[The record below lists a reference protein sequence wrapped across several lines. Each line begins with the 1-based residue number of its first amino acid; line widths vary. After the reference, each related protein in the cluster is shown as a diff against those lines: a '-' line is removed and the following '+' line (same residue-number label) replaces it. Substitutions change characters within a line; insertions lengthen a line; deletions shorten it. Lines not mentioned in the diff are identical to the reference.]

1 MVGDKEQFGGEGLG
15 EELDQVLNSV
25 GERGIVSYVEIRQKT
40 GLYGA
45 ALDDGLE
52 RLEQMGLIKSQNV
65 LGVIHYWKLRQTQ
78 EQKWYTVDEAARY
91 LRVSRR
97 TIYQLVKEKQ
107 LAPYRVGRA
116 GHRRFKQGDIDAVM
130 RKEDDMTDLTI
141 RESALRASD
150 DPVLAELWDNEKDA
164 EYDRL

>member
-1 MVGDKEQFGGEGLG
+1 MVKDKGESTGEKFGV
-15 EELDQVLNSV
+15 ELERVLISV
-25 GERGIVSYVEIRQKT
+25 GELETVSYPDIQRKT

-45 ALDDGLE
+45 ALDDALD
-52 RLEQMGLIKSQNV
+52 RLEQLEFLKSQDIQGIV
-65 LGVIHYWKLRQTQ
+65 HYWKPRQTHAQ
-78 EQKWYTVDEAARY
+78 QWYTVDEAAQY

-116 GHRRFKQGDIDAVM
+116 GHRRFRQEDINAVM
-130 RKEDDMTDLTI
+130 RKEQGIT
-141 RESALRASD
+141 ESALRASD